1 MKENQKQLTGYIC
14 AILSAVIYGCMPI
27 MAKYVYAEGVN
38 ALTLAFLRNALAL
51 PSLALF
57 ALAQQKTLACPRK
70 SLLPLALPALFGGV
84 LTPVLLFGSYT
95 FIASGIATTFHFVYP
110 CLVLLIGIVFLRK
123 KLSGITL
130 CSVILCFAGIA
141 LFFDPSQAIDPIGT
155 ALALGSAVAFAV
167 YVVLLSRFQNE
178 QFSGFLF
185 CFYFALWSSVILFLI
200 CICTGQLTLPKT
212 LLGWGLCLLFATS
225 VTTGAV
231 VLFQQGALRIGGEK
245 ASILSALEP
254 ITGVVIGIVFMQ
266 ESAKPAVLI
275 GSALVI
281 ASAVLIAV
289 GDLKK
294 KHT

>member
-1 MKENQKQLTGYIC
+1 M
-14 AILSAVIYGCMPI
+14 
-27 MAKYVYAEGVN
+27 
-38 ALTLAFLRNALAL
+38 
-51 PSLALF
+51 
-57 ALAQQKTLACPRK
+57 
-70 SLLPLALPALFGGV
+70 
-84 LTPVLLFGSYT
+84 
-95 FIASGIATTFHFVYP
+95 
-110 CLVLLIGIVFLRK
+110 LLIGIVFLRK
-123 KLSGITL
+123 KFSGITL
-130 CSVILCFAGIA
+130 GSVILCFAGIA
-141 LFFDPSQAIDPIGT
+141 LFFDPSQALDPIGT

-167 YVVLLSRFQNE
+167 YVVLLSRFQSE

-200 CICTGQLTLPKT
+200 CICTGQLSLPT
-212 LLGWGLCLLFATS
+212 PLTGWGLCLLFATS

-294 KHT
+294 KQPQP